1 MLGHIGYYMKLII
14 RYAHITTPMEKFL
27 KKENNFQWNEESE
40 EGLDNLKQKLVTLSI
55 LIIPDWKKEF
65 HVHVDA
71 SFVSLG
77 AILAQLGEGD
87 IDHPISFARRK
98 FLIIIHNYT
107 TTECEGLKIM
117 YMHCISLD
125 IT

>member
-1 MLGHIGYYMKLII
+1 VFYFRICFILLLRDPI
-14 RYAHITTPMEKFL
+14 FL
-27 KKENNFQWNEESE
+27 TE
-40 EGLDNLKQKLVTLSI
+40 EGLDNLKQKLVTVPI

-77 AILAQLGEGD
+77 AILAQPGEGD
-87 IDHPISFARRK
+87 IDHPIAFARRK

-107 TTECEGLKIM
+107 TTECEGLTIM